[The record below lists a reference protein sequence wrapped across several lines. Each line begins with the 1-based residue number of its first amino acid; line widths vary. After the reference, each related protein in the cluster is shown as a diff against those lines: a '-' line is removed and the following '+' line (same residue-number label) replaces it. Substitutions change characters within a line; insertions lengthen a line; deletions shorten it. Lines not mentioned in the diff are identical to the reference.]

1 MDAQAVYKSHMDAL
15 TRTNLETSVIPLEQN
30 VATGPIYPGQ
40 SVRVHLPLQ
49 ALKVGVH
56 ALSDLSIL
64 DEDTGSER
72 YLSFNGG
79 VSASASRGS
88 GGTRAAVMSA
98 AAAARCSIVVVP

>member
-1 MDAQAVYKSHMDAL
+1 MDAQAVYKSHLDTL

-30 VATGPIYPGQ
+30 VATGPIFPGQ

-64 DEDTGSER
+64 DDDTGIER

-79 VSASASRGS
+79 VSAGNRGN
-88 GGTRAAVMSA
+88 GTRAAVMSA
-98 AAAARCSIVVVP
+98 AAAARCSIFVVP